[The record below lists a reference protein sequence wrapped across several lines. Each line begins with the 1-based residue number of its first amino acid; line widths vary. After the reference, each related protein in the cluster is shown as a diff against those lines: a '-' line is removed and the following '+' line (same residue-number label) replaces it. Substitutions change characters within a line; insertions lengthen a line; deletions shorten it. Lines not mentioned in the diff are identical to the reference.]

1 MENFKILHLPKGAL
15 SVMKE
20 AITEEG
26 DVLSLD
32 GAIRGIA
39 SYLIFCEEPMAL
51 YRIAE
56 FLCEDYI
63 SAEIIFRNTLRLL
76 SKDGEFSYQN
86 RRKIIEKNLYDC
98 LKLTDRLDFEG
109 FINFRLWEYLNLL
122 CRAVALAA
130 LNYFY

>member
-1 MENFKILHLPKGAL
+1 
-15 SVMKE
+15 MKD

-39 SYLIFCEEPMAL
+39 SYLIFCEEPEAL
-51 YRIAE
+51 RKIAE
-56 FLCEDYI
+56 FFCED
-63 SAEIIFRNTLRLL
+63 SLLAELVFKKTLRIL
-76 SKDGEFSYQN
+76 SKDGEFSYQE
-86 RRKIIEKNLYDC
+86 RRKIIEKNLSDC

-109 FINFRLWEYLNLL
+109 FVNFRLWEYLNLL
-122 CRAVALAA
+122 CRAVALTA